1 MVALPLVTRAAVPV
15 TSPQSITLLWTLL
28 RQGLEGKPT
37 VRRALIV
44 CPTSLVKNW
53 SNELKKW
60 LDGKVRV
67 CMRVRVRVCPRTH
80 AWVV

>member
-1 MVALPLVTRAAVPV
+1 MIASLCLQLVV
-15 TSPQSITLLWTLL
+15 LWLCA
-28 RQGLEGKPT
+28 GKPA

-60 LDGKVRV
+60 LDGKVCV
-67 CMRVRVRVCPRTH
+67 CVVHCVLLVCLCGL
-80 AWVV
+80 

>member
-1 MVALPLVTRAAVPV
+1 MYVLVISVSLTVQTCFCGCA
-15 TSPQSITLLWTLL
+15 
-28 RQGLEGKPT
+28 GKPA

-60 LDGKVRV
+60 LDGKVCV
-67 CMRVRVRVCPRTH
+67 CVVHCVLLVCLCGL
-80 AWVV
+80 